1 MQVEQT
7 VDEYKN
13 IYGQLRK
20 KLNWKVSDNRII
32 MTIAS
37 MYVISNKPFDRERF
51 LLIAEAIRKKA
62 SLFSTLKTQFRFTM
76 ATNLDLNYE
85 HTTEKIDDL
94 LDIYNEFKNNKFKRG
109 NFTYIAASLVLLN
122 AKSLEE
128 AKEIINDT
136 KVIHTGMKRQHP
148 FLTAASD
155 YPLATILALN
165 SHLDVD
171 TTIERLDNFYFA
183 LANNSFNKGNDLQV
197 LSHLLTLAADENDS
211 GLLNRVI
218 HVYDTMRE
226 HGIKPKNNYYTVMGL
241 LAFLPAEEVEM
252 KVILEVHERLNKQK
266 HFKWQKDLN
275 FLLAV
280 SFFVSDKLENSQ
292 LIETNIFT
300 TLEAILQVQHAI
312 IVSSVVSATAV
323 TSSNNN
329 S

>member
-7 VDEYKN
+7 IVDYKN
-13 IYGQLRK
+13 IYDQLRK

-51 LLIAEAIRKKA
+51 LSIAEAIRKKA
-62 SLFSTLKTQFRFTM
+62 SLFSTLRAQFRFTM

-109 NFTYIAASLVLLN
+109 NFTYIAASLVLMN
-122 AKSLEE
+122 SNSLEE
-128 AKEIINDT
+128 AREIINEA
-136 KVIHTGMKRQHP
+136 KVIHDGMKKQHP
-148 FLTAASD
+148 FLTAQSD
-155 YPLATILALN
+155 YPFATILALN
-165 SHLDVD
+165 SDLDVD

-183 LANNSFNKGNDLQV
+183 LTNNGFKKGNDLQV
-197 LSHLLTLAADENDS
+197 LSHILTLASDNNNDI
-211 GLLNRVI
+211 LLNRVI
-218 HVYDTMRE
+218 HVYDMLKT
-226 HGIKPKNNYYTVMGL
+226 HGIKPKNKYYTVMGL
-241 LAFLPAEEVEM
+241 LAFLPIEDVEIN
-252 KVILEVHERLNKQK
+252 VILDLYERLNSQKQ
-266 HFKWQKDLN
+266 FKWQKDLN
-275 FLLAV
+275 IILAI
-280 SFFVSDKLENSQ
+280 SFFVSDKLENNQ

-312 IVSSVVSATAV
+312 IISSVVSATAV
-323 TSSNNN
+323 TSSSNN